1 MAGVGNTVVLRSAG
15 DISTSGSH
23 AYGLYGQS
31 VGGFRGQGGTSWAL
45 FWSYGASGSTG
56 GDGGQVSVYNLA
68 SGNVSTNNLY
78 SHGILAQ
85 SIGGGGGSG
94 GGEFGLFVS
103 LGGGGAAGGAG
114 EQVRVETMAAS
125 RPVTRSPD

>member
-1 MAGVGNTVVLRSAG
+1 
-15 DISTSGSH
+15 
-23 AYGLYGQS
+23 
-31 VGGFRGQGGTSWAL
+31 
-45 FWSYGASGSTG
+45 
-56 GDGGQVSVYNLA
+56 
-68 SGNVSTNNLY
+68 VSTNNLY

-103 LGGGGAAGGAG
+103 LGGGAPAVPASRF
-114 EQVRVETMAAS
+114 VSRTMAAS